1 MISPVSS
8 MPIADTTQAC
18 DALSNHAGA
27 EEQAVLDYFET
38 NYTGELRREGA

>member
-1 MISPVSS
+1 

-27 EEQAVLDYFET
+27 EEQIILANFDVKA
-38 NYTGELRREGA
+38 LRA